1 MIDRRA
7 FLRSAAA
14 GIIALPGMVRAQPAG
29 KVYKVGCLFLRDGP
43 SAVDEAFRQTLRE
56 LGYVE
61 GRNLVIEYRWAAGKE
76 ERLPEMAAELV
87 GLKVDII
94 VGAANPP
101 ILAAK
106 RATSTIPIVM
116 AVVSDPVDTGLVASL
131 AHPGGNVTGLTL
143 MTAELSGKRL
153 QLMRELVPQA
163 TRIGVLTRSAGTPVP
178 FFLERM
184 RSVAQQL
191 GVQLLV
197 QDVSLAEGLPGA
209 FLAMQR
215 ERAQGLIV
223 PISPFVSN
231 NMVRVLELAAKHRL
245 PTMYEVRRF
254 VEVGG
259 LVSYGPS
266 TIEMYR
272 RAAFY
277 VDRILKGARPA
288 ELPVEQ
294 PTKYELVVNM
304 KTAKALGLAIPQSV
318 LVRADEVIQ

>member
-1 MIDRRA
+1 VIDRRA
-7 FLRSAAA
+7 FLGSAAVV
-14 GIIALPGMVRAQPAG
+14 IIAASGMARPQPAG

-43 SAVDEAFRQTLRE
+43 SAVDEAFRQALRE

-87 GLKVDII
+87 GRKVDII

-163 TRIGVLTRSAGTPVP
+163 TRIGVLTRIAAAPAP
-178 FFLERM
+178 AFLERM
-184 RSVAQQL
+184 RSAARQL

-197 QDVSLAEGLPGA
+197 QDVNVAEDLPGA
-209 FLAMQR
+209 FVAMQR

-231 NMVRVLELAAKHRL
+231 NMMRVLELAAKHRL

-259 LVSYGPS
+259 LVSYGPN
-266 TIEMYR
+266 TVEMYR

-277 VDRILKGARPA
+277 VDKILKGARPA
-288 ELPVEQ
+288 DLPVEQ

-304 KTAKALGLAIPQSV
+304 KTAKALGLTIPQSV
-318 LVRADEVIQ
+318 LLRADEVIQ

>member
-1 MIDRRA
+1 MDRRA
-7 FLRSAAA
+7 FLASAAA
-14 GIIALPGMVRAQPAG
+14 AIIAGPGIAQAQLAG

-43 SAVDEAFRQTLRE
+43 SAVDEEFRQALRE

-61 GRNLVIEYRWAAGKE
+61 GRNLTIEYRWAAGKE
-76 ERLPEMAAELV
+76 EQLPEMAAELV

-106 RATSTIPIVM
+106 RATNTIPIVM
-116 AVVSDPVDTGLVASL
+116 AVVSDPVDTGLVNSL

-153 QLMRELVPQA
+153 QLMREFVPQA
-163 TRIGVLTRSAGTPVP
+163 TRVGVLTRIRAAPAP

-191 GVQLLV
+191 GIELLV
-197 QDVSLAEGLPGA
+197 QNVNEADDLPSA
-209 FLAMQR
+209 FVAMQR
-215 ERAQGLIV
+215 ERTQALIV

-231 NMVRVLELAAKHRL
+231 NMMRIVELSAKHRL
-245 PTMYEVRRF
+245 PTMYEARGF
-254 VEVGG
+254 VEAGG
-259 LVSYGPS
+259 LASYGPN
-266 TIEMYR
+266 IPEMYR
-272 RAAFY
+272 RAALY
-277 VDRILKGARPA
+277 VDKILRGARPA
-288 ELPVEQ
+288 DLPIEQ

-304 KTAKALGLAIPQSV
+304 KTAKALGLSVPQSV